1 MLEEI
6 ARLFVCFALGEILSR
21 SGLLPFPGSVIGLV
35 LLYINLM
42 ILGRLPAA
50 LGTLADNVLGFLGM
64 LFVPAGVGV
73 LAYLDL
79 FRTEA
84 VPIAAAVLGGTAVT
98 VVVTA
103 ITADRII
110 RSKDLRLTLPE
121 TSDVTA

>member
-35 LLYINLM
+35 LLYAHLL

-50 LGTLADNVLGFLGM
+50 LGILADNVLGFLGM

-98 VVVTA
+98 VAVTA
-103 ITADRII
+103 VAADWIARAQD
-110 RSKDLRLTLPE
+110 RRTSLE
-121 TSDVTA
+121 VSDVAA

>member
-35 LLYINLM
+35 LLYANLL

-50 LGTLADNVLGFLGM
+50 LGILADNVLGFLGM

-98 VVVTA
+98 VAVTA
-103 ITADRII
+103 VAADWIARAQD
-110 RSKDLRLTLPE
+110 RRTSLE
-121 TSDVTA
+121 VSDVAA

>member
-6 ARLFVCFALGEILSR
+6 ARLFVCFALGEILAR

-35 LLYINLM
+35 LLYANLL
-42 ILGRLPAA
+42 ILGHLPLA
-50 LGTLADNVLGFLGM
+50 LGTLADNILSFLGM

-79 FRTEA
+79 FRAEA

-98 VVVTA
+98 VAVTA
-103 ITADRII
+103 IAADRIA
-110 RSKDLRLTLPE
+110 RAQDLRRTLPE
-121 TSDVTA
+121 VSDGAA

>member
-6 ARLFVCFALGEILSR
+6 ARLFMCFALGEILSR
-21 SGLLPFPGSVIGLV
+21 TGLLPFPGSVIGLV
-35 LLYINLM
+35 LLYANLL
-42 ILGRLPAA
+42 ILGRLPAL

-79 FRTEA
+79 FRAEA

-98 VVVTA
+98 VAVTA
-103 ITADRII
+103 MAADRIAQAQKI
-110 RSKDLRLTLPE
+110 RLTLPE
-121 TSDVTA
+121 TSDVVA

>member
-21 SGLLPFPGSVIGLV
+21 SGLLPFPGSVTGLV
-35 LLYINLM
+35 LLYANLL

-84 VPIAAAVLGGTAVT
+84 VPIAAAVLGGTVVTVAVT
-98 VVVTA
+98 A
-103 ITADRII
+103 MAADRIARAQDI
-110 RSKDLRLTLPE
+110 RLTSPE
-121 TSDVTA
+121 ASDVAA

>member
-6 ARLFVCFALGEILSR
+6 ARLFVCFALGETLSR

-35 LLYINLM
+35 FLYAHLL

-84 VPIAAAVLGGTAVT
+84 VPIAAAVLGGTVVT
-98 VVVTA
+98 VAVTA
-103 ITADRII
+103 IAADQIARAQ
-110 RSKDLRLTLPE
+110 DLHRTLPE
-121 TSDVTA
+121 VSDVAA

>member
-6 ARLFVCFALGEILSR
+6 ARLFMCFALGEILSR
-21 SGLLPFPGSVIGLV
+21 TGLLPFPGSVIGLV
-35 LLYINLM
+35 LLYANLL
-42 ILGRLPAA
+42 ILGRLPAM

-79 FRTEA
+79 FRAEA

-98 VVVTA
+98 VAVTA
-103 ITADRII
+103 MAADRIAQAQKI
-110 RSKDLRLTLPE
+110 RLTLPE
-121 TSDVTA
+121 TSDVVA

>member
-6 ARLFVCFALGEILSR
+6 ARLFVCFAFGETLSR

-35 LLYINLM
+35 LLYANLL

-50 LGTLADNVLGFLGM
+50 LGALADNVLGFLGM

-79 FRTEA
+79 FRAEA

-98 VVVTA
+98 VATTA
-103 ITADRII
+103 VAADRIA
-110 RSKDLRLTLPE
+110 RAQELRLTVPE
-121 TSDVTA
+121 ASDVAA

>member
-6 ARLFVCFALGEILSR
+6 ARLFVCVAFGEILSR
-21 SGLLPFPGSVIGLV
+21 SGVLPFPGSVIGLV
-35 LLYINLM
+35 LLYTNLV

-50 LGTLADNVLGFLGM
+50 LGTLADSVLGLLGM

-79 FRTEA
+79 FRAEA

-98 VVVTA
+98 VAVTA
-103 ITADRII
+103 IAADRIA
-110 RSKDLRLTLPE
+110 RTQELRRTLPE
-121 TSDVTA
+121 VSDVAA